1 MNRFSHL
8 HCHTQFSMLDG
19 AASIKDLVKKAAEQ
33 EMPAMAITDHGNMFG
48 VPSFVREAQ
57 SAGIK
62 PIIGSEF
69 YITPSGMQ
77 DREDRTRYHQVLL
90 AKNMTGYKNLVKLCS
105 VGYVDGLYYKPRI
118 DKETLKNH
126 SEGLIA
132 TTCCIASEVNKTI
145 MQKGEEEGRK
155 IFEWYLDVFGEDY
168 YIEIQRHN
176 LADQDT
182 CNAVLLRWA
191 KEYNVKVIA
200 TNDSHY
206 VNREDSEAHDILLAL
221 QTNADLNDPNR
232 FRFTDDYN
240 NLNPEFYLKT
250 PEEMLELFR
259 DVPESIDNTAEIVD
273 KVEDFSLKSEL
284 LLPHYPVPQAFSD
297 MDDYLRHLSYEGARK
312 RYGELTAEVTERI
325 DSELKIIAKM
335 GFAGYFLIVESFTTE
350 ARRRGVYVGPGRGS
364 AAGSIVAYCIGIINI
379 DPLRYDLLFERF
391 LNPERVSPPDI
402 DIDFDDHGRQQ
413 VIDYVVEQYG
423 RQNVA
428 QIVTYS
434 TMKAKTAI
442 RDVGRVLRVPLPEV
456 MAISKLF
463 PERPGIDTF
472 AKVLDPAKN
481 PDTAEQ
487 IKDLF
492 NHPDEQIRKM
502 MKYAKVLEGC
512 ARQTGIHAA
521 GVIIAPGEVSN
532 YVPVA
537 LSKDKDVI
545 TQYDGPSAEECG
557 LLKMDFLGLKTLS
570 ILKTA
575 IANVKETTGKE
586 YDLDDITLD
595 DEKTYELYQRGETVG
610 TFQFESDGMRK
621 YLRELKP
628 TVIDDLIAMNALYRP
643 GPMKFIPDY
652 INRKHGREKVD
663 YPHEDLRGILE
674 PTYGIMI
681 YQEQIMK
688 VAQKMGGYS
697 LGEADI
703 LRRIMGKKK
712 PDLMVL
718 EEEKFIGR
726 ALDLGYDK
734 KVAKE
739 VFDKMAMFAG
749 YGFNKSH
756 SAAYSV
762 LAYQTAYFKAHYPA
776 AFMAAVLTHNMGDIK
791 KVSHFIEEA
800 NAMGLTVDL
809 PNINTGAGKF
819 VVKDGRIQYGLEAIK
834 GVGGNAV
841 IAIVEARKEGGVFN
855 SLFDFTYRVDLKSCN
870 KKTIESLI
878 QAGALDD
885 FTKNRAQLLESLE
898 DAITYAVRKQDE
910 KNRNQFSLFG
920 DGTAGG
926 ADTTEPRL
934 REGVAWTNMERLK
947 REREH
952 IGFFLSSHPL
962 DKFREDIR
970 LFSSHTLGQD
980 SVGKCEDRDNV
991 RIAGIITSVR
1001 MVRDKKGRPMAFCQ
1015 MEDENAAI
1023 EAVAFSEAYDRFLN
1037 LLAPDNIVMV
1047 EGSIDRRRGEP
1058 QIIIKSVDRI
1068 ENVREKNQGRIRLSL
1083 TLDTRIISDEDIHR
1097 LAGLLHEHKGQCS
1110 LSLRITNADIK
1121 NLSMNSRKFVV
1132 DPSDQLIREVRKIL
1146 GREMVALSLKENG
1159 MIN

>member
-1 MNRFSHL
+1 
-8 HCHTQFSMLDG
+8 MLDG
-19 AASIKDLVKKAAEQ
+19 AASIKDLVKKAAATN
-33 EMPAMAITDHGNMFG
+33 MPAMAITDHGNMFG

-57 SAGIK
+57 GAGIK

-69 YITPSGMQ
+69 YITPVAMS
-77 DREDRTRYHQVLL
+77 DRENRTRYHQVLL

-105 VGYVDGLYYKPRI
+105 LGYVSGLYYKPRI
-118 DKETLKNH
+118 DKEVLKNH

-132 TTCCIASEVNKTI
+132 TTCCIASEVNKAI
-145 MQKGEEEGRK
+145 IEKGEDEARK
-155 IFEWYLDVFGEDY
+155 VFEWYLDLFGEDY

-221 QTNADLNDPNR
+221 QTNADLSDPNR

-273 KVEDFSLKSEL
+273 KVEDFKLKSDL
-284 LLPHYPVPQAFSD
+284 LLPHYPVPEAFTD
-297 MDDYLRHLSYEGARK
+297 MDDYLRHISYEGARK
-312 RYGELTAEVTERI
+312 RYGELTAEVTERL

-379 DPLRYDLLFERF
+379 DPLRYELLFERF

-428 QIVTYS
+428 QIVTYG

-442 RDVGRVLRVPLPEV
+442 RDVGRVMRVPLPEV
-456 MAISKLF
+456 NAIAKLF
-463 PERPGIDTF
+463 PEKPGLDTF
-472 AKVLDPAKN
+472 AKVLDPEKN
-481 PDTAEQ
+481 PESAEE
-487 IKDLF
+487 IRSLF
-492 NHPDEQIRKM
+492 EHPDEQIRKM

-570 ILKTA
+570 ILKTS
-575 IANVKETTGKE
+575 IANVKETTGKT
-586 YDLDDITLD
+586 YDLDDIPLD
-595 DEKTYELYQRGETVG
+595 DTKTYELYQRAETVG

-628 TVIDDLIAMNALYRP
+628 TGIDDLIAMNALYRP
-643 GPMKFIPDY
+643 GPMQFIPQY

-663 YPHEDLRGILE
+663 HPHEDLRSILE

-712 PDLMVL
+712 PELMAL

-739 VFDKMAMFAG
+739 VFDKMSLFAG

-776 AFMAAVLTHNMGDIK
+776 EFMAAVLTHNMGDIK

-800 NAMGLTVDL
+800 SAIGLTVDM

-819 VVKDGRIQYGLEAIK
+819 VVKDGRIQYGMEAIK

-841 IAIVEARKEGGVFN
+841 IAIVEARKEGGPFK
-855 SLFDFTYRVDLKSCN
+855 SLFDFTFRVDLKSCN
-870 KKTIESLI
+870 RKTIESLI

-885 FTKNRAQLLESLE
+885 FTKNRAQLLESLD
-898 DAITYAVRKQDE
+898 DAITYAVRKQEE

-920 DGTAGG
+920 DGTVSGG
-926 ADTTEPRL
+926 DMAEPRL
-934 REGVAWTNMERLK
+934 RECAAWTNMERLK
-947 REREH
+947 RERDH

-970 LFSSHTLGQD
+970 LFSSHTLHQE
-980 SVGKCEDRDNV
+980 SLSTCEDKENV
-991 RIAGIITSVR
+991 KVAGIITSVR
-1001 MVRDKKGRPMAFCQ
+1001 TVNDKKGRPMAFCQ
-1015 MEDENAAI
+1015 MEDENGHVEAI
-1023 EAVAFSEAYDRFLN
+1023 AFSDAFDKYLN
-1037 LLAPDNIVMV
+1037 LLVPDNIVMV
-1047 EGSIDRRRGEP
+1047 EGNIDLRRGTP
-1058 QIIIKSVDRI
+1058 QVVIRSVDRI
-1068 ENVREKNQGRIRLSL
+1068 ENVREKNQGRIRLNL
-1083 TLDTRIISDEDIHR
+1083 TLDTRIVSDDDIQQ
-1097 LAGLLHEHKGQCS
+1097 LAGLLQQHKGHTS
-1110 LSLRITNADIK
+1110 LALRISNGQIQDFP
-1121 NLSMNSRKFVV
+1121 MNSRKFVV
-1132 DPSDQLIREVRKIL
+1132 DPSDDLIREIRKIL
-1146 GREMVALSLKENG
+1146 GREMVGLSLKENG
-1159 MIN
+1159 SFN